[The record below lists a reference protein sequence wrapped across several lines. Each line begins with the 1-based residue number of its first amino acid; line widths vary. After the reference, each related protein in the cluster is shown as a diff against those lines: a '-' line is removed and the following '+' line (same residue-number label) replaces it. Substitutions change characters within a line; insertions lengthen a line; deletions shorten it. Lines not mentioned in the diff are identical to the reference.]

1 MTYINS
7 RGASSFQ
14 FHHYIKYH
22 TTIYTHKNSYLDIF
36 IKFVHISYYKIGEG
50 GRNRDTSRS
59 YFLKIIRER
68 KIHTS

>member
-36 IKFVHISYYKIGEG
+36 IKFVHISYFKKLGKEEG
-50 GRNRDTSRS
+50 VETHPVRL
-59 YFLKIIRER
+59 FFKIIRER
-68 KIHTS
+68 KIHT